1 MNARAEAPAALD
13 VPPDDLLARIEVTAL
28 ELARAAGREIT
39 EGLRR
44 DVAVDYKTEGRGRAA
59 PTNPVSEL
67 DRSIEDT
74 IRTALAERFP
84 DHGIIGEEVDLHPSP
99 DDEYLWVID
108 PVDGTTNFVN
118 GFPLFACSIGVLHR
132 GRPVVGA
139 VWTSTS
145 HELRP
150 GVFHARAGGPLRFEE
165 AEISLR
171 GNTGVQRRLAAAP
184 GGSAG
189 RLRTWDNRVTGS
201 TSVECVFVA
210 AGMFNSAAFGA
221 PAIWDVAGGIVL
233 VRAAG
238 LEVWQRQAPFRGAW
252 APFERFEAPATV
264 REDRTPTMRDWRRSL
279 VIGEHEPV
287 EVRRTSMRGPS
298 RWRRFKR
305 GLRRRLGR
313 G

>member
-1 MNARAEAPAALD
+1 MNTGPATPPAVETPSDALLDAIEA
-13 VPPDDLLARIEVTAL
+13 TAV
-28 ELARAAGREIT
+28 ELARAAGLEIAA
-39 EGLRR
+39 GLRR
-44 DVAVDYKTEGRGRAA
+44 EVTVDYKTEGRGRAA

-67 DRSIEDT
+67 DRSIEAT

-84 DHGIIGEEVDLHPSP
+84 DHGIIGEEVDLHPHP

-139 VWTSTS
+139 VWCSTS
-145 HELRP
+145 HELAP
-150 GVFHARAGGPLRFEE
+150 GVLHARAGGPLRFEQ

-201 TSVECVFVA
+201 TAIECAFVA

-221 PAIWDVAGGIVL
+221 PGIWDVAGGIVL

-238 LEVWQRQAPFRGAW
+238 LEVWERQAPFRGAW

-264 REDRTPTMRDWRRSL
+264 REDRAPSLRDWRHSL
-279 VIGEHEPV
+279 VIGEHDAV
-287 EVRRTSMRGPS
+287 EARRTSMRGPS
-298 RWRRFKR
+298 RWRRLR
-305 GLRRRLGR
+305 RALRRRLGR